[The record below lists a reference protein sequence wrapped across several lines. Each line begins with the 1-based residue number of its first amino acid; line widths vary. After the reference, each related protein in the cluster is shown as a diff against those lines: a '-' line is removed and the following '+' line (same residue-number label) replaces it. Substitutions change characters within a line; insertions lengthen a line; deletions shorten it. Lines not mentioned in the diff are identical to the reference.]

1 MLRVPEAPLITSPA
15 TAATRRSSARSASGS
30 ARPTSR
36 LLPIGAYEPRWFMQ
50 PFHMT
55 PEEAVRAHREV
66 GARVSIATH
75 HSYFRLADEGF
86 ESPVRL
92 LADARAAPACQR
104 QLPVLDV
111 GETAV
116 LGG

>member
-1 MLRVPEAPLITSPA
+1 VA
-15 TAATRRSSARSASGS
+15 
-30 ARPTSR
+30 

-66 GARVSIATH
+66 GAKVSIATH

-86 ESPVRL
+86 ESPARL
-92 LADARAAPACQR
+92 LADARAAAGVPPDDFR
-104 QLPVLDV
+104 VLDV

-116 LGG
+116 LGL